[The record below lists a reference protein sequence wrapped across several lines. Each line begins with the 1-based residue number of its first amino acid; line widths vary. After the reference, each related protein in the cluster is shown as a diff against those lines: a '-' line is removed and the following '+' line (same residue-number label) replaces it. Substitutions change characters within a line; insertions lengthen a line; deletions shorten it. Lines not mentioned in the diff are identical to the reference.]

1 MTDWIRDVFPGYF
14 DGDYASMSFSNEDAA
29 TVEAF
34 DGAIHEAIVTNP
46 RIMREM
52 PRLLPKAG
60 LELIASFS

>member
-1 MTDWIRDVFPGYF
+1 
-14 DGDYASMSFSNEDAA
+14 MSFSNEDAA